1 MSTPSLKCL
10 GVEDQPEDVNK
21 MPKKCEVQLLFCFNI
36 EILLL
41 LLLLLL
47 LLFIYLFIFFFN
59 FFDVLAAVVVVV
71 A

>member
-47 LLFIYLFIFFFN
+47 LFIYLFIFFFN